1 MSWTN
6 SELVEVRTR
15 EGGHRAVFSR
25 ADIPKDAVIAI
36 FDGRAVTLDIRED
49 GTVEYRDE
57 NPHMLI
63 HLAVQGR
70 KFFALSPI
78 APDDVGGVDFMNHS
92 CEPNC
97 YIERTLVVRA
107 KNPIPRGTELTWD
120 YRETDL
126 IAQGIPCWCDVPKC
140 VL

>member
-6 SELVEVRTR
+6 LDLVEVRTLA
-15 EGGHRAVFSR
+15 GGERGVFSR
-25 ADIPKDAVIAI
+25 ADIPKDAVVAV
-36 FDGRAVTLDIRED
+36 FDGRAVALDILPD
-49 GTVEYRDE
+49 GTVDYADE

-63 HLAVQGR
+63 HLAVHGD

-78 APDDVGGVDFMNHS
+78 APEDIGGVDYMNHS

-107 KNPIPRGTELTWD
+107 RHDIPRGTELTWD
-120 YRETDL
+120 YRETD
-126 IAQGIPCWCDVPKC
+126 IIPQGIPCWCEEPKC

>member
-6 SELVEVRTR
+6 PDLVEVRTLP
-15 EGGHRAVFSR
+15 GGEHGVFSR
-25 ADIPKDAVIAI
+25 TDILKDAVVAI
-36 FDGRAVTLDIRED
+36 FDGRAVALDIRPD
-49 GTVEYRDE
+49 GTVDYGDE

-63 HLAVQGR
+63 HLAVKDG

-78 APDDVGGVDFMNHS
+78 TPEDIGGVDYMNHS

-97 YIERTLVVRA
+97 CIERTLVVRA
-107 KNPIPRGTELTWD
+107 KRNIPRGTELTWD
-120 YRETDL
+120 YRETD
-126 IAQGIPCWCDVPKC
+126 IIPQGIPCWCEEPKC

>member
-6 SELVEVRTR
+6 QALVEVRNLP
-15 EGGHRAVFSR
+15 GGERGVYSR
-25 ADIPKDAVIAI
+25 TDIPKDAVVAI
-36 FDGRAVTLDIRED
+36 FDGRAVALPVRDD
-49 GTVEYRDE
+49 GTVEYGTE

-63 HLAVQGR
+63 HLAVENGR
-70 KFFALSPI
+70 FFALSPI
-78 APDDVGGVDFMNHS
+78 APDDIGGVDFMNHS
-92 CEPNC
+92 CAPNC

-107 KNPIPRGTELTWD
+107 ARDIPAGTELTWD

-126 IAQGIPCWCDVPKC
+126 IPQGIPCWCPEPKC

>member
-6 SELVEVRTR
+6 LDLVEVRR
-15 EGGHRAVFSR
+15 LPGGQRGVYSR
-25 ADIPKDAVIAI
+25 KDISKDAVIAI
-36 FDGRAVTLDIRED
+36 FDGRAVALDIRPD
-49 GTVEYRDE
+49 GTVDYGGE

-63 HLAVQGR
+63 HLAVAGN

-78 APDDVGGVDFMNHS
+78 TPDDVGGVDFMNHS
-92 CEPNC
+92 CEANC

-107 KNPIPRGTELTWD
+107 KRDIPRGTELTWD
-120 YRETDL
+120 YRETD
-126 IAQGIPCWCDVPKC
+126 IVPQGIPCWCEEPKC